1 MLATNKYINTA
12 LGVIVLTLFQSVD
25 LLDIWR
31 EGIFLSQTEALATE
45 FPGYVPPPQR
55 RPIVRT
61 DGSASRGCQEGM
73 FGSISLLV
81 PSDHIGLTV
90 SAHPT
95 FSWYV
100 SAVPSTTMQFA
111 LVEPGVVKP
120 ILVKQLK
127 VNKSGIIQLDLPELL
142 SLSVGKEYRWTVS
155 LICNQKR
162 PSQNIYVRSR
172 IQRVSV
178 KALEVPELMGN
189 PVSDNLAQI
198 SSTTMRDRAIL
209 YGQSGIWY
217 DAVSA
222 MSKAYLTNPQDPLN
236 VKYLRVLLNQVGLS
250 SVANSQLPPLTA
262 QKSAPL

>member
-1 MLATNKYINTA
+1 MFVTNKYINAA
-12 LGVIVLTLFQSVD
+12 LGVLVLTLFQTVG
-25 LLDIWR
+25 LLDVWR
-31 EGIFLSQTEALATE
+31 EGISLSQTKALASD
-45 FPGYVPPPQR
+45 FPLYVPPPNR
-55 RPIVRT
+55 RPIART
-61 DGSASRGCQEGM
+61 DGSASRGCPSGL

-81 PSDHIGLTV
+81 PSDHVGLTV

-100 SAVPSTTMQFA
+100 SVVPSTLMQFA

-127 VNKSGIIQLDLPELL
+127 VNQPGIIQLDLPELL
-142 SLSVGKEYRWTVS
+142 PLSVGKEYRWTVS

-178 KALEVPELMGN
+178 KALEMQKLMGN
-189 PVSDNLAQI
+189 PDNLAER
-198 SSTTMRDRAIL
+198 STTIRDRAIL

-222 MSKAYLTNPQDPLN
+222 MSKAYLTNPQEPLN
-236 VKYLRVLLNQVGLS
+236 VKYLRVLLDQVGLT

>member
-1 MLATNKYINTA
+1 MLATNKYINAA
-12 LGVIVLTLFQSVD
+12 LGLIVLTLLQSVGW
-25 LLDIWR
+25 LDIWR
-31 EGIFLSQTEALATE
+31 EDTSVSQTKAFANE
-45 FPGYVPPPQR
+45 FSFYVPPTSR
-55 RPIVRT
+55 RPIART
-61 DGSASRGCQEGM
+61 DGSASRGCPNGL

-100 SAVPSTTMQFA
+100 SAVPSTLMQFA
-111 LVEPGVVKP
+111 LVEPGVSKP

-127 VNKSGIIQLDLPELL
+127 VNKPGIIQLDLPEQLPL
-142 SLSVGKEYRWTVS
+142 SIDKEYRWTVS
-155 LICNQKR
+155 LICNIKR

-178 KALEVPELMGN
+178 KALEMPEFTGN
-189 PVSDNLAQI
+189 PSNNLAEI
-198 SSTTMRDRAIL
+198 STTMRDRAIL

-222 MSKAYLTNPQDPLN
+222 LSKAYLTNPQEPLN
-236 VKYLRVLLNQVGLS
+236 VKYLRALLNQVGLT
-250 SVANSQLPPLTA
+250 SVANSQFPPLTA

>member
-1 MLATNKYINTA
+1 MLATNKYIHTV
-12 LGVIVLTLFQSVD
+12 LGVLVLILTQSVG
-25 LLDIWR
+25 LLDIWN
-31 EGIFLSQTEALATE
+31 EGLLSQTKALAIE

-55 RPIVRT
+55 RPIART
-61 DGSASRGCQEGM
+61 DGSASRGCPSGM

-172 IQRVSV
+172 IQRVWV

-189 PVSDNLAQI
+189 PVSDNI
-198 SSTTMRDRAIL
+198 STTMRDRAIL

-217 DAVSA
+217 DAVST

-236 VKYLRVLLNQVGLS
+236 VKYLRLLLDQVGLT

>member
-1 MLATNKYINTA
+1 MLATNKYINA
-12 LGVIVLTLFQSVD
+12 AIGVIVLTLFQSVH

-31 EGIFLSQTEALATE
+31 EGIFLSQTKALATE
-45 FPGYVPPPQR
+45 FQGYVPPPQR
-55 RPIVRT
+55 RPIART
-61 DGSASRGCQEGM
+61 DGSASRGCPSGM

-172 IQRVSV
+172 IQRVWV

-189 PVSDNLAQI
+189 PVSDNI
-198 SSTTMRDRAIL
+198 STTMRDRAIL

-217 DAVSA
+217 DAVST

-236 VKYLRVLLNQVGLS
+236 VKYLRLLLDQVGLT